1 MLPNTTS
8 PEVGRPDV
16 AVLPVGS
23 FEQHGPYLPLA
34 TDTIVATEIARRAAD
49 TYGLLLLPPVT
60 FSCSHEHAAFP
71 GTVSI
76 SAPTLAHVIED
87 VSSDLARGGIE
98 RLVVVNGHG
107 GNAVL
112 TNVVQQANVAGR
124 RMALAP
130 TSHHWTAARRAAGCG
145 ATTHQDMHAGEAETS
160 ILLAIAPEL
169 VRPGWENGDRE
180 ADDRSLLTL
189 VGMEGYTDSGV
200 IGRPSLATAAKGGAL
215 LDSLVGQLGE
225 VIELLRK

>member
-1 MLPNTTS
+1 MLPKITS

-34 TDTIVATEIARRAAD
+34 TDTIIATEIARRAAD
-49 TYGLLLLPPVT
+49 AYGLLLLPPVT

-76 SAPTLAHVIED
+76 SASTLAHVIED
-87 VSSDLARGGIE
+87 ISADLARGGIE
-98 RLVVVNGHG
+98 RVTVVNGHG

-112 TNVVQQANVAGR
+112 TNVVQQANVARR

-130 TSHHWTAARRAAGCG
+130 TSHHWTAAREAAGCG

-169 VRPGWENGDRE
+169 VRPGWESGDCE

-200 IGRPSLATAAKGGAL
+200 IGRPSLASAAKGAAL
-215 LDSLVGQLGE
+215 LGSLVGQLGE
-225 VIELLRK
+225 VVELLRK

>member
-8 PEVGRPDV
+8 PEVGQPDV

-34 TDTIVATEIARRAAD
+34 TDTIIAAEIARRAAD
-49 TYGLLLLPPVT
+49 AYGLLLLPPVT
-60 FSCSHEHAAFP
+60 FSCSHEHAGFP

-76 SAPTLAHVIED
+76 SASTLAHVIED
-87 VSSDLARGGIE
+87 ISADLARGGIE
-98 RLVVVNGHG
+98 RLAVVNGHG

-130 TSHHWTAARRAAGCG
+130 TSHHWTAAREAAGCG

-169 VRPGWENGDRE
+169 VRPGWENGDCE

-189 VGMEGYTDSGV
+189 VGMEAYTDSGV

-225 VIELLRK
+225 AVELLRK

>member
-8 PEVGRPDV
+8 TEVGRPDV

-23 FEQHGPYLPLA
+23 FEQHGPYLPLS
-34 TDTIVATEIARRAAD
+34 TDTIIATEIARRAAD
-49 TYGLLLLPPVT
+49 AYGLLLLPPVT

-76 SAPTLAHVIED
+76 SASTLVNVVED
-87 VSSDLARGGIE
+87 VSADLARGGVE

-112 TNVVQQANVAGR
+112 TNVVQQANVAR
-124 RMALAP
+124 RHMALVP
-130 TSHHWTAARRAAGCG
+130 TSYHWTAARAAAGCG

-169 VRPGWENGDRE
+169 VRPGWESGDCE
-180 ADDRSLLTL
+180 ADDRSWLTL
-189 VGMEGYTDSGV
+189 VGMEGYTSSGV
-200 IGRPSLATAAKGGAL
+200 IGRPSIASAAKGAAL

-225 VIELLRK
+225 AVGLLRK

>member
-1 MLPNTTS
+1 
-8 PEVGRPDV
+8 
-16 AVLPVGS
+16 VLPVGS

-34 TDTIVATEIARRAAD
+34 TDTIIATEIARRAAD
-49 TYGLLLLPPVT
+49 TYGLLLLPPVV
-60 FSCSHEHAAFP
+60 FSCSHEHSAFP

-76 SAPTLAHVIED
+76 TASTLVHVIED
-87 VSSDLARGGIE
+87 VSADLARGGVE

-112 TNVVQQANVAGR
+112 TNVVQQANVAR
-124 RMALAP
+124 RHMALVP
-130 TSHHWTAARRAAGCG
+130 TSYHWTAARVAAGCG

-169 VRPGWENGDRE
+169 VRPGWESGDCE

-189 VGMEGYTDSGV
+189 VGMEGYTNSGV
-200 IGRPSLATAAKGGAL
+200 IGRPSLASAEKGASL

-225 VIELLRK
+225 VVTLLGS